1 MNFFVYRILSYFAKP
16 NFIIY
21 DEWFDDDFKKS
32 ENDFK
37 NKKIKTISNIH
48 EYFYDQSNHNFGA
61 SENNL
66 QFNIKLNEKEIITNN
81 YFNKTSEKYNSVTN
95 KKFKLFKKLTKSKLK
110 FYISRQVIYYLSIFS
125 FIFIFGFFMFFI
137 SQSKN
142 SESNII
148 NKSFSLE
155 KDP

>member
-1 MNFFVYRILSYFAKP
+1 MYFFVYRILSYFAKP
-16 NFIIY
+16 NFIMY
-21 DEWFDDDFKKS
+21 DEWFDDDFKKT

-66 QFNIKLNEKEIITNN
+66 QLNIKLNEKEIITNN

-155 KDP
+155 KYS

>member
-21 DEWFDDDFKKS
+21 DEWFDDDFKKI

-66 QFNIKLNEKEIITNN
+66 QLNIKLNEKEIITNN

-148 NKSFSLE
+148 NKSLSLE
-155 KDP
+155 KDS

>member
-1 MNFFVYRILSYFAKP
+1 MYFFVSRILSYFAKP

-21 DEWFDDDFKKS
+21 DEWFDEDLKKTK
-32 ENDFK
+32 NNFK
-37 NKKIKTISNIH
+37 NKKIKNISNIH
-48 EYFYDQSNHNFGA
+48 EFFYEQSNHKFGA
-61 SENNL
+61 SENNME
-66 QFNIKLNEKEIITNN
+66 LNEKEIITN
-81 YFNKTSEKYNSVTN
+81 YYSEKTSEKYNSVTN
-95 KKFKLFKKLTKSKLK
+95 KKFKIFEKLTKSKLK
-110 FYISRQVIYYLSIFS
+110 FYLSRKVIYYLTMFI

>member
-1 MNFFVYRILSYFAKP
+1 FFVYRILSYFAKP

-148 NKSFSLE
+148 NKSLSLE
-155 KDP
+155 KES

>member
-1 MNFFVYRILSYFAKP
+1 MYFFVCRILSYFAKP

-37 NKKIKTISNIH
+37 NKKMKTISNIH

>member
-1 MNFFVYRILSYFAKP
+1 MYFFVCRILSYFAKP

-66 QFNIKLNEKEIITNN
+66 QLNIKLNEKEIITNN

-125 FIFIFGFFMFFI
+125 FIFIFGFLMFFI

-142 SESNII
+142 SESNIN
-148 NKSFSLE
+148 NKSLSLE
-155 KDP
+155 KES

>member
-1 MNFFVYRILSYFAKP
+1 MYFFVYRILSYFAKP

-21 DEWFDDDFKKS
+21 DEWFDNDFKKS

-66 QFNIKLNEKEIITNN
+66 QLNTKLNEKKIITNN

-95 KKFKLFKKLTKSKLK
+95 KKFKLFKKLTKRKLN

>member
-1 MNFFVYRILSYFAKP
+1 MYFFVYRILSYFAKP

>member
-1 MNFFVYRILSYFAKP
+1 MYFFVYRILSYFAKP

-21 DEWFDDDFKKS
+21 DEWFDDNLKKT
-32 ENDFK
+32 EDDFK
-37 NKKIKTISNIH
+37 NKKIKTTTNIH
-48 EYFYDQSNHNFGA
+48 EFFYKQSNHKFGA
-61 SENNL
+61 SENNMQL
-66 QFNIKLNEKEIITNN
+66 NIKLNEKEIITN
-81 YFNKTSEKYNSVTN
+81 YYSEKTSEKYNSVTN
-95 KKFKLFKKLTKSKLK
+95 KKFKIFEKLTKNKVK
-110 FYISRQVIYYLSIFS
+110 FYLSRKVIYYLSILS

-155 KDP
+155 KNP

>member
-1 MNFFVYRILSYFAKP
+1 MSYFAKP
-16 NFIIY
+16 NFIVY

-61 SENNL
+61 SENNMQL
-66 QFNIKLNEKEIITNN
+66 NIKLNEKEIITNN

>member
-1 MNFFVYRILSYFAKP
+1 MSYFAKP

-21 DEWFDDDFKKS
+21 DEWFDEDFKQTEDDS
-32 ENDFK
+32 K

-48 EYFYDQSNHNFGA
+48 EFFYEQSNHKLGA
-61 SENNL
+61 SENNMQL
-66 QFNIKLNEKEIITNN
+66 NIKLNEKEIITN
-81 YFNKTSEKYNSVTN
+81 YYSEKTSEKYNSLTN
-95 KKFKLFKKLTKSKLK
+95 KKFKIFEKLTKNEVK
-110 FYISRQVIYYLSIFS
+110 FYLSRKVIYYLSILS